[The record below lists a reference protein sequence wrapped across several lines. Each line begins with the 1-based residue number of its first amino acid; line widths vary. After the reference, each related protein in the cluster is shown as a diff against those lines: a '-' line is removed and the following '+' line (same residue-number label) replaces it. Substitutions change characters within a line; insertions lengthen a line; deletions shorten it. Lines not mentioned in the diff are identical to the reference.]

1 MIFRIFQIIYERK
14 KNKEHPI
21 LAITSDYFQSEG
33 DPFPYLK
40 RIADAGFTHIHWCH
54 HWATDF
60 IYSDHEIEQI
70 RQWLKEFDLRLLN
83 LHASHGK
90 EKYWVSQNE
99 HQRLAGIELVEN
111 RIQMTARLGGDVL
124 IIHIP
129 STSPPESRTSWLGQI
144 RKSLDQLEPY
154 ARAHSVRIALEN
166 MDGDDWE
173 MLEILIRENDPG
185 FLGLC
190 FDSGHANLSG
200 QHFEHL
206 ERLKG
211 RLIAVH
217 LHDNDGLTD
226 QHKIPFSGTVDWEI
240 LTSMIAH
247 SAYQGCVNLEVVFQ
261 ETVYTDEGTFL
272 REAHLAGEQLTVMI
286 QAKRSIL

>member
-1 MIFRIFQIIYERK
+1 MAMSG

-33 DPFPYLK
+33 DPQPYLK
-40 RIADAGFTHIHWCH
+40 RIAEAGFTHIHWCH
-54 HWATDF
+54 HWASDF

-70 RQWLKEFDLRLLN
+70 RQWFKKYDLRLLN

-90 EKYWVSQNE
+90 EKYWVSQIE
-99 HQRLAGIELVEN
+99 YQRLAGIELVEN

-129 STSPPESRTSWLGQI
+129 TSRPPESRAACLVQI
-144 RKSLDQLEPY
+144 RKSLDQVEPY
-154 ARAHSVRIALEN
+154 ARHHSVRIALEN
-166 MDGDDWE
+166 MHGDDWE
-173 MLEILIRENDPG
+173 MLEILIPKYDPD

-200 QHFEHL
+200 HNFEHL
-206 ERLKG
+206 ERLKD

-226 QHKIPFSGTVDWEI
+226 QHKIPLSGTVDWEV
-240 LTSMIAH
+240 LASVIAL
-247 SAYQGCVNLEVVFQ
+247 SSYEGGVNLEVAIQ
-261 ETVYTDEGTFL
+261 ETGYTDEAVFL
-272 REAHLAGEQLTVMI
+272 RQAYLAGMRLTALI
-286 QAKRSIL
+286 QAKRSVR

>member
-1 MIFRIFQIIYERK
+1 MSVT
-14 KNKEHPI
+14 NKEHPI

-33 DPFPYLK
+33 DPYPYLK
-40 RIADAGFTHIHWCH
+40 RIAEAGFTHIHWCH

-60 IYSDHEIEQI
+60 IYSDHDIEQI
-70 RQWLKEFDLRLLN
+70 RQWFKEFGLCLLN

-99 HQRLAGIELVEN
+99 YQRLAGVELVEN
-111 RIQMTARLGGDVL
+111 RIQMIARLGGDVL

-129 STSPPESRTSWLGQI
+129 STRPPESRAAWLVQI
-144 RKSLDQLEPY
+144 RKSLDMLEPY
-154 ARAHSVRIALEN
+154 ARHHSVRIALEN
-166 MDGDDWE
+166 MHGDDWE
-173 MLEILIRENDPG
+173 MLEILIPEYDPG

-206 ERLKG
+206 ERLKA

-226 QHKIPFSGTVDWEI
+226 QHKIPFSGTVDWEVLASLI
-240 LTSMIAH
+240 TL
-247 SAYQGCVNLEVVFQ
+247 SAYEGCVNLEVAIQ
-261 ETVYTDEGTFL
+261 ETGYTDEDAFL
-272 REAHLAGEQLTVMI
+272 RQAYLAGKRLTALI
-286 QAKRSIL
+286 QAKRNAGVQFASVQ